1 MSDEIMD
8 KIFIDLILFIIL
20 VGIPILIGVQAAH
33 VFNWAVG
40 TLTGLLVAAVALY
53 ATYSFATQPNGNE
66 HQVV

>member
-1 MSDEIMD
+1 MSDDLMD
-8 KIFIDLILFIIL
+8 KIFIDLILFTFL

-53 ATYSFATQPNGNE
+53 ATYSFATQPNDNE